1 MRRLLALG
9 LGCLVSVTASSEDL
23 LTIFDQAVVN
33 DPQVREA
40 EYTRKATRE
49 AKPQAWAAYLP
60 QIGGRWTKAKRDITR
75 SSVQPFARYPR
86 IRPIRPPRPSS
97 SRRRART
104 APASPDTET
113 WGLQL
118 NQSIF
123 NWGQLVGLKQA
134 GRVVAQAD
142 ADYGVAQQ
150 DLALRVATRYFD
162 VLAAQDN
169 VQAQQASLDAI
180 SRQLEQADKRFEVG
194 LIAITDVQEARA
206 ARDTVGRGPDR
217 RQASARHLAGV
228 PARDHRHAVRRCS
241 PRRAPPCRCTMPEP
255 ADAEKWVRG
264 LDGAEPGAH
273 LEPSRRRHRARRR
286 ARGLRRP
293 PAAGGPGGR
302 QVAFRDRRDRDFR
315 SDSRPQLPRRQRGLH
330 VRTATPTSRSLLQ
343 VTVPIWSSGGT
354 HSRVKQSEYRWQAAK
369 QRLERVSRETERT
382 ARDAYLG
389 VDSEISRV
397 QALKQALESS
407 ATALQATEAGYDVGT
422 RTAVDVLAARRT
434 LVAAQTA
441 YSRSRYDYMLN
452 VLHAQA
458 GGGHP
463 RSQGA
468 RGRERLARRPPP
480 PPADAS
486 AAIDQATPPR
496 ADAAEAVATGSSGS
510 RKAIRRLDGAAV
522 LLDGLACRSRPC
534 AVRAAGLA
542 SNSPMA
548 VGQARARRRTMRTA
562 PHSTSSRAT
571 SAELKLLGPASTGN
585 PSEAGSS
592 RLCPPIGTRLPPTN
606 ATSPAA

>member
-9 LGCLVSVTASSEDL
+9 LGCLVSVTAMSEDL
-23 LTIFDQAVVN
+23 LTIFDQAVIN

-60 QIGGRWTKAKRDITR
+60 QIGGRWTKGKDDVSR
-75 SSVQPFARYPR
+75 SSVTPFVGPVD
-86 IRPIRPPRPSS
+86 PLNPNTSDLS
-97 SRRRART
+97 LQVQGQNGTSE
-104 APASPDTET
+104 PDSES

-118 NQSIF
+118 NQSVF

-162 VLAAQDN
+162 VLAALDN

-194 LIAITDVQEARA
+194 LIAITDVQEAKA
-206 ARDTVGRGPDR
+206 ARDTSAADLIAAKRLLATSQEFLREITDMQYAVLATPRGTMP
-217 RQASARHLAGV
+217 LK
-228 PARDHRHAVRRCS
+228 
-241 PRRAPPCRCTMPEP
+241 MPEP
-255 ADAEKWVRG
+255 ADAEKWVQASMEQNLSLTSSR
-264 LDGAEPGAH
+264 LGADIARDDVRVAFGGH
-273 LEPSRRRHRARRR
+273 LPQVDLVVGRSHAESDATQDFDPIPDRNF
-286 ARGLRRP
+286 
-293 PAAGGPGGR
+293 PGGS
-302 QVAFRDRRDRDFR
+302 ANASSNTDTDK
-315 SDSRPQLPRRQRGLH
+315 SIS
-330 VRTATPTSRSLLQ
+330 LQ

-407 ATALQATEAGYDVGT
+407 QTALKATEAGYDVGT

-434 LVAAQTA
+434 LVAAYTA
-441 YSRSRYDYMLN
+441 YSRSRYDYILN
-452 VLHAQA
+452 VLTLKQA
-458 GGGHP
+458 AGILDRKALEDVNGWL
-463 RSQGA
+463 
-468 RGRERLARRPPP
+468 ETPP
-480 PPADAS
+480 PPANPPV
-486 AAIDQATPPR
+486 ATPQPQ
-496 ADAAEAVATGSSGS
+496 
-510 RKAIRRLDGAAV
+510 
-522 LLDGLACRSRPC
+522 P
-534 AVRAAGLA
+534 
-542 SNSPMA
+542 
-548 VGQARARRRTMRTA
+548 A
-562 PHSTSSRAT
+562 P
-571 SAELKLLGPASTGN
+571 PQQ
-585 PSEAGSS
+585 
-592 RLCPPIGTRLPPTN
+592 
-606 ATSPAA
+606 